1 MNNSQVKNMSYS
13 LVDQV
18 LLSMRTRFAREKV
31 AMGRGGVEV
40 GVMARNLVLVR
51 VYDTVFGGL

>member
-1 MNNSQVKNMSYS
+1 
-13 LVDQV
+13 
-18 LLSMRTRFAREKV
+18 MRTRFAREKV